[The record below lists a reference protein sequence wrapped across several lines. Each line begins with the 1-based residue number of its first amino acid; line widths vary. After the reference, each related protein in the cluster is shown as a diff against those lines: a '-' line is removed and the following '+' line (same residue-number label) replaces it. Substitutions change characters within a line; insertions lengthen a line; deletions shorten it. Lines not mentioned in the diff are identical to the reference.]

1 MQPSD
6 RMTDLPSSVD
16 QHTASMMKQV
26 IQDEFKD
33 VTVIA
38 VAHQLS
44 TILDFDVV
52 VVMDSGYIAEIGNP
66 ASLLKTKSLFRDLWD
81 SQ

>member
-1 MQPSD
+1 
-6 RMTDLPSSVD
+6 
-16 QHTASMMKQV
+16 MMKQV

-44 TILDFDVV
+44 TIMDFDVV

-66 ASLLKTKSLFRDLWD
+66 TSLLETKSLFRDLWD